1 MRCNNCGANLEA
13 GATVCPE
20 CNTPVQN
27 GELAQLNKKINGLK
41 IALVAVIAVVLLAV
55 LAVVVVLG
63 VKGGLFDSTE
73 PTGDTGETSAVQ
85 GTVPS
90 DGNPDDETCKGT
102 YTAADDAVSANKDTV
117 IATMGEHKLTNGEL
131 QVYYWNQVFEFLN
144 EVGSYAVY
152 YGLDYTKPLDQQTF
166 DKETGVT
173 WQQYFLKGALQTWQR
188 QKALEAEAAKN
199 GFQLGD
205 SDKKYL
211 EGMYESL
218 KKTAEEYKFESVDAL
233 IQGDFGVGCGYDE
246 YEKYMTTYYISSMFF
261 TQEHDKLVV
270 TDAEVE
276 AYYEKNKDSMKET
289 ITKYGEKMIDVR
301 HILLQ
306 PKDKTDAALA
316 ACLAEAEA
324 LLQQWKD
331 GEATEESF
339 GALAD
344 EHTADGGSKGVGGLY
359 ENVYTGY
366 MVKEFDAWC
375 FDASRKVGDTGIVK
389 TTHGYHIMYFV
400 GSGETWYRLSKN
412 EVLSEKSAELLE
424 TMTEPYTMDVDYSL
438 INICTKSFT

>member
-1 MRCNNCGANLEA
+1 M
-13 GATVCPE
+13 
-20 CNTPVQN
+20 
-27 GELAQLNKKINGLK
+27 
-41 IALVAVIAVVLLAV
+41 
-55 LAVVVVLG
+55 
-63 VKGGLFDSTE
+63 
-73 PTGDTGETSAVQ
+73 
-85 GTVPS
+85 
-90 DGNPDDETCKGT
+90 
-102 YTAADDAVSANKDTV
+102 
-117 IATMGEHKLTNGEL
+117 
-131 QVYYWNQVFEFLN
+131 N
-144 EVGSYAVY
+144 EVASYAVY

-233 IQGDFGVGCGYDE
+233 IQGDFGVGCGFAE

-344 EHTADGGSKGVGGLY
+344 KHTADGGSKGVGGLY

-424 TMTEPYTMDVDYSL
+424 TMTEPYTMDVDYAL